1 MKLLDRILQ
10 RIRIFS
16 RLEEIIKAYTFQTIS
31 IINNQEYE
39 RIRYDLNSKAVHCSR
54 SGISNSK
61 LCDKEVIVSMTS
73 YGERIYDV
81 CLAIES
87 IMQGTMLPNRI
98 VLWLSEAEF
107 KDKTLP
113 ITLQNQ
119 ERRGLEIRYTADIK
133 SYKKLIPSLKEF
145 PESVIITIDD
155 DAMYNYDFVE
165 NLVNSY
171 RVNPT
176 MIHANRLYRIPYEKN
191 EIFQSYLKWKSI
203 TGNDI
208 KDSHAYF
215 FTGIGG
221 VLYPPHSLD
230 SSVLDEKTFMSI
242 CRYADDVWFNAMAIK
257 KGTKVHKSYTHDK
270 RGDEY
275 TIIYSS
281 QTNRLSAENNNPN
294 NCRNDIQIK
303 AVFDKYRTIE
313 TIRELE

>member
-10 RIRIFS
+10 KIRIFS

-31 IINNQEYE
+31 IIKNQEYE

-61 LCDKEVIVSMTS
+61 LCDKEVIVSLTS

-98 VLWLSEAEF
+98 VLWLSEVEF

-119 ERRGLEIRYTADIK
+119 KRRGLEIRYTADIK

-171 RVNPT
+171 RSNP
-176 MIHANRLYRIPYEKN
+176 MAIHANRISQISYLEDGSIE
-191 EIFQSYLKWKSI
+191 SYLKWKSVI
-203 TGNDI
+203 GNNI
-208 KDSHAYF
+208 KDSLSYL
-215 FTGIGG
+215 FTGVGG

-230 SSVLDEKTFMSI
+230 ASVFDEKAFMSL
-242 CRYADDVWFNAMAIK
+242 CKYGDDVWFSAMAIK
-257 KGTKVHKSYTHDK
+257 KGTKVHKSYTHDL
-270 RGDEY
+270 RGVEY
-275 TIIYSS
+275 IAI
-281 QTNRLSAENNNPN
+281 QNNRSDSLCIDNNNPE

-303 AVFDKYRTIE
+303 AVYERFQIIE
-313 TIRELE
+313 ILRESE

>member
-10 RIRIFS
+10 KIRIFS

-31 IINNQEYE
+31 IIKNQEYE

-61 LCDKEVIVSMTS
+61 LCDKEVIVSLTS

-107 KDKTLP
+107 KGKTLP

-171 RVNPT
+171 RSNP
-176 MIHANRLYRIPYEKN
+176 MVIHANRISQISYLEDGSIE
-191 EIFQSYLKWKSI
+191 SYLKWKSVI
-203 TGNDI
+203 GNNI
-208 KDSHAYF
+208 KDSLSYL
-215 FTGIGG
+215 FTGVGG
-221 VLYPPHSLD
+221 VLYPPPF
-230 SSVLDEKTFMSI
+230 T
-242 CRYADDVWFNAMAIK
+242 
-257 KGTKVHKSYTHDK
+257 
-270 RGDEY
+270 
-275 TIIYSS
+275 
-281 QTNRLSAENNNPN
+281 
-294 NCRNDIQIK
+294 
-303 AVFDKYRTIE
+303 
-313 TIRELE
+313 